1 MQTTGR
7 DVSNAKYSVFESIT
21 SARPTCFTHEAQ
33 RRRMQHDTDSQ
44 HLIVVT
50 VHVTSTPMCISVAW
64 KRSYDHSNVPLWECL
79 RWRPDIRS
87 TGHIIQHGTLFPM
100 SKVKV
105 VSRGSRLSRH
115 CSATEDGLKSWQN
128 RADSC
133 KIRIWITIFPYCVIL
148 KWHQSP
154 ARFLLLHYNKRT
166 HSQVEVPWKVR
177 LKGHMNWK
185 AVESSRMVM
194 FAE

>member
-7 DVSNAKYSVFESIT
+7 DLSNAKYSVFESIT
-21 SARPTCFTHEAQ
+21 SARPTRFTHEAP
-33 RRRMQHDTDSQ
+33 RRRMQHDTDRQ

-87 TGHIIQHGTLFPM
+87 TGHFIQHGTLFPM

-105 VSRGSRLSRH
+105 VSRGYRLSRH
-115 CSATEDGLKSWQN
+115 CSATLRTALNHGKIVWIPVKSEFESLYFHIVSSWNDIN
-128 RADSC
+128 RQLAFFC
-133 KIRIWITIFPYCVIL
+133 CTTTNAHTPK
-148 KWHQSP
+148 
-154 ARFLLLHYNKRT
+154 
-166 HSQVEVPWKVR
+166 
-177 LKGHMNWK
+177 
-185 AVESSRMVM
+185 
-194 FAE
+194 